1 MRATPFL
8 TSLVPRPIRHFISSE
23 VADGSGYE
31 TNSSRA
37 ADIRMADKDGPDL
50 HKCVLGSLLSADF
63 SCHDPE
69 SDVSLEFAS
78 VVIQRKWC
86 KFGCRGSGGCLSCG
100 YIKRGMEHL
109 SRDWNTFHAIG
120 TPFTRLQF

>member
-8 TSLVPRPIRHFISSE
+8 TSLVPKPIRHFISSE
-23 VADGSGYE
+23 VADGSEYE

-37 ADIRMADKDGPDL
+37 ADIRMADKNRSDL
-50 HKCVLGSLLSADF
+50 HTRVLGSLLSADF

-78 VVIQRKWC
+78 FVNQRKWC

-100 YIKRGMEHL
+100 YLHLVRSLLRTTVGISSKR
-109 SRDWNTFHAIG
+109 
-120 TPFTRLQF
+120 

>member
-1 MRATPFL
+1 M
-8 TSLVPRPIRHFISSE
+8 
-23 VADGSGYE
+23 ADGSGYD

-37 ADIRMADKDGPDL
+37 ADIRMADKDGSDF
-50 HKCVLGSLLSADF
+50 HKCVLGSLPSADF

-78 VVIQRKWC
+78 FVNQRKWC
-86 KFGCRGSGGCLSCG
+86 KFGCRGSGCLSCG
-100 YIKRGMEHL
+100 YIKRE
-109 SRDWNTFHAIG
+109 WNTL